1 MTVRAVTRR
10 GKRKFVIDL
19 LYPRSDGTEAR
30 FRRDSTAGTMAA
42 ARDEERQ
49 IRDRIARTGSP
60 YETPVAI
67 EPEIVVTYG
76 DVVKRYRSTYL
87 QTDLKSTTRRGYDD
101 VLDRYLLPELKDR
114 AITEID
120 GHLVRDL
127 DFALAK
133 EVVRKNRTRA
143 KSTRNN
149 VQIVL
154 RSTLKFAVEE
164 GSLAAM
170 PSGLPRLKQSEQTV
184 LEIPTDE
191 EVARILA
198 KANETQ
204 GRALR
209 LMAYAGLRPNEVRA
223 LRWRDIQLRKAG
235 GGFITVRLGKS
246 YGELHTPKTGQRE
259 IPIALPLWS
268 DLSLTEKRPSDAQV
282 AVTKAGKPWGQFG
295 ISQSFERAMETAGL
309 SGWSVYCLRH
319 YAITSWLRAGVP
331 VHVVQRMAGHSNL
344 STTQRYV
351 HFLKADLE
359 MAARLIG
366 NIVVTPVEAA
376 Q

>member
-1 MTVRAVTRR
+1 
-10 GKRKFVIDL
+10 
-19 LYPRSDGTEAR
+19 
-30 FRRDSTAGTMAA
+30 MAA
-42 ARDEERQ
+42 AREEERQ

-60 YETPVAI
+60 YETPAAI

-101 VLDRYLLPELKDR
+101 VLDRYLLPKLKDR
-114 AITEID
+114 PITEID
-120 GHLVRDL
+120 GHLVREL

-133 EVVRKNRTRA
+133 EVVRKNKTRA
-143 KSTRNN
+143 RSTRNN

-164 GSLAAM
+164 GSLASM

-198 KANETQ
+198 KANATQ

-223 LRWRDIQLRKAG
+223 LRWRDVQLRKAG
-235 GGFITVRLGKS
+235 GGFITVRLGRS

-268 DLSLTEKRPSDAQV
+268 DLSLTESARQTLRWRSRRPAKPGGNSVPPSLLSEPWRLRGSRDGRCTAF
-282 AVTKAGKPWGQFG
+282 VTTP
-295 ISQSFERAMETAGL
+295 S
-309 SGWSVYCLRH
+309 
-319 YAITSWLRAGVP
+319 RAGCALAF
-331 VHVVQRMAGHSNL
+331 RC
-344 STTQRYV
+344 T
-351 HFLKADLE
+351 
-359 MAARLIG
+359 
-366 NIVVTPVEAA
+366 
-376 Q
+376 

>member
-1 MTVRAVTRR
+1 
-10 GKRKFVIDL
+10 
-19 LYPRSDGTEAR
+19 
-30 FRRDSTAGTMAA
+30 
-42 ARDEERQ
+42 
-49 IRDRIARTGSP
+49 
-60 YETPVAI
+60 
-67 EPEIVVTYG
+67 
-76 DVVKRYRSTYL
+76 
-87 QTDLKSTTRRGYDD
+87 
-101 VLDRYLLPELKDR
+101 LLPKFKNR
-114 AITEID
+114 PIAEID
-120 GHLVRDL
+120 GHLVREL

-133 EVVRKNRTRA
+133 EIVRRNKTRA

-164 GSLAAM
+164 GSLGSM
-170 PSGLPRLKQSEQTV
+170 PTGLPSLKQSERTV
-184 LEIPTDE
+184 LEIPTDN
-191 EVARILA
+191 EVGRIFDM
-198 KANETQ
+198 ANQ
-204 GRALR
+204 SQSRVLR

-223 LRWRDIQLRKAG
+223 LRWRDVQLREAG

-246 YGELHTPKTGQRE
+246 YGEFHTPKTGQRE
-259 IPIALPLWS
+259 IPIAPPLWR
-268 DLSLTEKRPSDAQV
+268 DLSLTEKRPADGQV
-282 AVTKAGKPWGQFG
+282 ALTTASEPWGQFG
-295 ISQSFERAMETAGL
+295 ISQSFERAMEAAGL

-351 HFLKADLE
+351 HFMKADLE

-366 NIVVTPVEAA
+366 NIMVTPAEAA

>member
-1 MTVRAVTRR
+1 MTVRTVTRR

-19 LYPRSDGTEAR
+19 LYRNSDGSLAR
-30 FRRDSTAGTMAA
+30 FRRDSAA
-42 ARDEERQ
+42 ATITAAREEDRQ
-49 IRDRIARTGSP
+49 TRDRIARTGSP
-60 YETPVAI
+60 YEEPVKD
-67 EPEIVVTYG
+67 ETVVVVTYG
-76 DVVKRYRSTYL
+76 QVVERYRRTYL
-87 QTDLKSTTRRGYDD
+87 KTDLKSTTRRGYEDI
-101 VLDRYLLPELKDR
+101 LDRYLLPKLKDR
-114 AITEID
+114 PVSDIT
-120 GHLVRDL
+120 GLVMREL

-133 EVVRKNRTRA
+133 EVVRRNKTRA

-164 GSLAAM
+164 EMLPVM
-170 PSGLPRLKQSEQTV
+170 PGGLPSLKQSERTV
-184 LEIPTDE
+184 LEIPTDA
-191 EVARILA
+191 EVGLILD
-198 KANETQ
+198 KANATQ
-204 GRALR
+204 CRVFR

-223 LRWRDIQLRKAG
+223 LRWRDVQLREAG

-246 YGELHTPKTGQRE
+246 YGEFHTPKTGQRE
-259 IPIALPLWS
+259 IPIAPPLWR
-268 DLSLTEKRPSDAQV
+268 DLTRTAKRPSEACV
-282 AVTKAGKPWGQFG
+282 ALTQAGKPWGQFG
-295 ISQSFERAMETAGL
+295 LSHSFDRAKEAAGL

-351 HFLKADLE
+351 HFLKGDLE

-366 NIVVTPVEAA
+366 NILVTPSEAA